1 MSQFIPEAKKAC
13 CPHCNGKQFVR
24 SVKYELYQSIDEDGN
39 IIDDDLYTWDR
50 EITEGIRCV
59 ACGEN
64 CDHLFGEEQDHNW
77 MIEVL

>member
-1 MSQFIPEAKKAC
+1 MSWFMSEKRKAH
-13 CPHCNGKQFVR
+13 CPNCVGKQFVR

-39 IIDDDLYTWDR
+39 IIDDDPYTWDR
-50 EITEGIRCV
+50 EITQGIRCV

-64 CDHLFGEEQDHNW
+64 CDNLFGKEQDHNW